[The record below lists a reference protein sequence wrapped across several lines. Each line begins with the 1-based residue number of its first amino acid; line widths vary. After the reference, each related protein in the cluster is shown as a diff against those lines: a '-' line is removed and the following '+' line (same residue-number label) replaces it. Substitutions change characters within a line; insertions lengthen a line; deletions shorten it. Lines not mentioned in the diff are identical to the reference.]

1 MRPHRTRLARRRLV
15 VGVAGL
21 ATLALVA
28 AGCGSS
34 SSSTSTASSPAAAA
48 ATPASSTTGAAT
60 VTTGSVSKLGTVLE
74 NAQGRVLYVYT
85 PDGKTGV
92 TCTGACASTWP
103 PLTVASGTRPAAG
116 GAAHVSLLGTS
127 ADPAGGTV
135 VTYAGRPLYT
145 YVGDAS
151 AGTAN
156 GQGTGGVWY
165 VVTPSGAYR
174 DST

>member
-1 MRPHRTRLARRRLV
+1 MRPHPTRHTRRKLV
-15 VGVAGL
+15 VGMAGL
-21 ATLALVA
+21 ATLALIA

-34 SSSTSTASSPAAAA
+34 SSATTASTSATPAV
-48 ATPASSTTGAAT
+48 ATPASSATGAAT
-60 VTTGSVSKLGTVLE
+60 VTTGSVSGLGIVLE

-92 TCTGACASTWP
+92 TCTGGCASTWP
-103 PLTVASGTRPAAG
+103 PLTVSSGNRPSAG
-116 GAAHVSLLGTS
+116 GAAQLSLLGTT

-145 YVGDAS
+145 YVGDSS

-156 GQGTGGVWY
+156 GQGSGGVWY
-165 VVTPSGAYR
+165 VVRPSG
-174 DST
+174 T